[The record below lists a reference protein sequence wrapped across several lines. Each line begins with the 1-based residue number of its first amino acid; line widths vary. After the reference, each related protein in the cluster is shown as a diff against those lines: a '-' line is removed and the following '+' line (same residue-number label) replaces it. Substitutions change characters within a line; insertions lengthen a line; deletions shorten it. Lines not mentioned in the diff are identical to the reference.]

1 MHNHYATILT
11 CSLILFCTSCT
22 HKKKQPV
29 LLSAT
34 ATSTNR
40 ETVRATPVNEFYYGA
55 DLSYVNEMEDCGA
68 KYYDETNTEKDPY
81 EIFSNAGANL
91 VRLRLWHTP
100 KWTEYSTLKDV
111 KRSIKRAKDNNMQVL
126 LDFHYS
132 DDWADPAKQQIPE
145 AWSNQINDTQ
155 TLGYLLYDY
164 TSTTLRELHKEGLLP
179 EMVQVGNEINSMIL
193 RNGSEADSINW
204 VRNAYLINKGI
215 DAVRDVSEEIH
226 KDIDVMLHIAQ
237 PENALLWFRE
247 AKANK
252 VTDFDWIGLS
262 YYPKWSSYDLDS
274 LQPALETLI
283 SEHNKKLMIVETAY
297 PYTLTNNDNA
307 NNLLDDSALVEGYAA
322 TQQGQLD
329 YLIALKN
336 IVKDAGGT
344 GIIYWEPAWI
354 STSCKTRWGQGS
366 HWDNATLFDAKGK
379 TTLGMNFYYNA
390 LTEE

>member
-1 MHNHYATILT
+1 MHKHYVTILI
-11 CSLILFCTSCT
+11 CSLLILSSSCAN
-22 HKKKQPV
+22 KKKPTV
-29 LLSAT
+29 LLSAIETT
-34 ATSTNR
+34 ANR
-40 ETVRATPVNEFYYGA
+40 ETVRSTPVNEFYYGA
-55 DLSYVNEMEDCGA
+55 DLSYVNEMEDCDA

-91 VRLRLWHTP
+91 VRLRLWHNP
-100 KWTEYSTLKDV
+100 EWTDYSTLEDV
-111 KRSIKRAKDNNMQVL
+111 KRSIKRAKEHHMKVL

-132 DDWADPAKQQIPE
+132 DDWADPSKQEIPA

-164 TSTTLRELHKEGLLP
+164 TSTTLRELYQEGLLP
-179 EMVQVGNEINSMIL
+179 DMVQVGNEINSMIL
-193 RNGSEADSINW
+193 RKGPRADSINW

-215 DAVRDVSEEIH
+215 DAVRDVSEEVR

-237 PENALLWFRE
+237 PENALTWFRE

-262 YYPKWSSYDLDS
+262 YYPKWSTYGLDS

-283 SEHNKKLMIVETAY
+283 GDHSKKLMIVETAY
-297 PYTLTNNDNA
+297 PYTLSDNDSA
-307 NNLLDDSALVEGYAA
+307 NNLLDESALIEGYPA

-329 YLIALKN
+329 YLIALKD
-336 IVKDAGGT
+336 IVKDAGGS
-344 GIIYWEPAWI
+344 GIIYWEPAWT

-366 HWDNATLFDAKGK
+366 HWDNATLFDANGK
-379 TTLGMNFYYNA
+379 ATLGMNFYYNA
-390 LTEE
+390 LTGE